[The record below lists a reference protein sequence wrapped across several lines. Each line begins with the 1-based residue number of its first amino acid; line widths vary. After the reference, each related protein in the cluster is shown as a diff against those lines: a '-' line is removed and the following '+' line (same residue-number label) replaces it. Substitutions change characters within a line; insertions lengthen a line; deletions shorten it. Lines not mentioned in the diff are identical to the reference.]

1 MSKNNSNQLPVLVIA
16 LVTGEEINPEGLP
29 RLRFYHHEG
38 QYILAEGK
46 ELIEAA
52 LKESVKRGKQPSV
65 TSVSLAV
72 EVISVEGTERRRR
85 TRRTRKTTKEEGGVK

>member
-1 MSKNNSNQLPVLVIA
+1 MSKNKSNQLPVLIIGFI
-16 LVTGEEINPEGLP
+16 TGEEVNSEGLP
-29 RLRFYHHEG
+29 RLRFYTHEG
-38 QYILAEGK
+38 KYILAEGK

-72 EVISVEGTERRRR
+72 EVISVEGTERRRG
-85 TRRTRKTTKEEGGVK
+85 RRTRKTTKEEGGVK

>member
-1 MSKNNSNQLPVLVIA
+1 MSKNKSNQLPVLVIA
-16 LVTGEEINPEGLP
+16 LVTGEDINPEGLP

-72 EVISVEGTERRRR
+72 EVISVPSTERRRK
-85 TRRTRKTTKEEGGVK
+85 RRTRKTTREEGEV

>member
-72 EVISVEGTERRRR
+72 EVISVEGTERRRK
-85 TRRTRKTTKEEGGVK
+85 RRTRKTTKEEGGM